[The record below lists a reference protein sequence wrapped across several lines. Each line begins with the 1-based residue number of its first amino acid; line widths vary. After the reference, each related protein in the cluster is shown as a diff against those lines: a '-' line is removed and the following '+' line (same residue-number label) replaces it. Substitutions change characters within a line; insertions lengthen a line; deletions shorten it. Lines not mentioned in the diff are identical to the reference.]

1 MLIKTMWYWHKSR
14 HINKWNRT
22 ESPEGTH
29 VDMGNQ
35 SMTKEP
41 RILNKEKTDSS
52 VKGIVKTGQLSGKE
66 SNWSTFSHHAKK

>member
-1 MLIKTMWYWHKSR
+1 
-14 HINKWNRT
+14 
-22 ESPEGTH
+22 
-29 VDMGNQ
+29 
-35 SMTKEP
+35 MTKEP